1 MVLWWLKW
9 DASMSLYSSM
19 WNSEQMTIG
28 KTHPTLLKY
37 LRFPQSTIILDITWV
52 QAELSWMNRIDHGNL
67 HLDICSF
74 IIPIAFFDKSN
85 DQMLAIFSG
94 MILKIRSNRSILPS
108 RNIIVM
114 ANTEQLWDRN
124 MWKRNNLNIMEIIQS
139 INRIILAMIHKI
151 LAFRS
156 RL

>member
-1 MVLWWLKW
+1 MVKW
-9 DASMSLYSSM
+9 CASMSLYSSM

-28 KTHPTLLKY
+28 KTHLTLLKP

-52 QAELSWMNRIDHGNL
+52 QAELSWMNRIDHGKL
-67 HLDICSF
+67 HLDTCSF

-139 INRIILAMIHKI
+139 INRINLAMIHKI